1 MGQSNCKKTKNLMK
15 KALSALV
22 FSAWVL
28 PAVALDLGRLQ
39 ILSGIGEP
47 LRAEIE
53 VAQANAEELRT
64 LRAQLASPGA
74 FAQAGMEFNPALNG
88 VTASLQTRPNGAPF
102 IALNGRMPIQE
113 NFIDLILETQSSSGK
128 LIKNYALLLNSISE
142 RGSNSNTT
150 ASPANNTRAVA
161 LPVINTEPTPI
172 SPSSTPSRAND
183 TANPL
188 NATSIELNAKQ
199 IPVYRFA
206 PVDNVQTPISNTRS
220 NEPTRTSTAN
230 LKAPAVQANP
240 IAMGETSSIGSKTV
254 KVKTGDTAS
263 RLALRYLAPN
273 VSLDQMMLAML
284 EANPDAFIQGNV
296 NLVKAGA
303 VLRIPDVEK
312 ATQIPRAQARKT
324 VIAQSIEFAE
334 YARRLAESPLLVDSK
349 NSRAMSGKVTTET
362 ERTEA
367 QAAQQDKLTLS
378 KSSVASTAS
387 EAKIASEREA
397 KEAADQLA
405 ALNKNLRDLEALAQ
419 NAPRPTNPTTSLTPS
434 LAAVTPAPGSVTS
447 ESMSQLSMST
457 GWTLKEL
464 SENKQVW
471 AWAVALLATLF
482 LVAFW
487 IRKNSA
493 KPESIYAP
501 AYDDAPSPGTGP
513 AMSAASGQVSIP
525 PQMRSIDLD
534 LPSQAAVSPLASIP
548 THTAPIPA
556 APPAPQNPVD
566 DTEQSKLNLAAQLL
580 AKGDKDLARA
590 LILSVIS
597 STHGDLKARAIQML
611 GQIR

>member
-303 VLRIPDVEK
+303 VLRIPDVEE

-597 STHGDLKARAIQML
+597 STHGELKARAIQML